1 MKITYKK
8 ITLIYIKMVNYQNGK
23 IYTIRNRND
32 STLIYVGS
40 TTTSLCLRMAEHRKM
55 SLKYCEN
62 MFYSKIEDW
71 KDWYIELYEIYPC
84 NSREELFKREGEIIR
99 EIGTLNSRIAGRTH
113 KEWRDDNVDKVRD
126 KNKQYYEQNKDV
138 CSINNRKYREN
149 NQDKIR
155 EYMKEYKEKN
165 KDKLKEYKR
174 EYQIQ
179 YRLKKKSIPL
189 LEE

>member
-71 KDWYIELYEIYPC
+71 KDWWDSQSVCRHYA
-84 NSREELFKREGEIIR
+84 R
-99 EIGTLNSRIAGRTH
+99 GR
-113 KEWRDDNVDKVRD
+113 
-126 KNKQYYEQNKDV
+126 Q
-138 CSINNRKYREN
+138 
-149 NQDKIR
+149 
-155 EYMKEYKEKN
+155 
-165 KDKLKEYKR
+165 
-174 EYQIQ
+174 
-179 YRLKKKSIPL
+179 
-189 LEE
+189 